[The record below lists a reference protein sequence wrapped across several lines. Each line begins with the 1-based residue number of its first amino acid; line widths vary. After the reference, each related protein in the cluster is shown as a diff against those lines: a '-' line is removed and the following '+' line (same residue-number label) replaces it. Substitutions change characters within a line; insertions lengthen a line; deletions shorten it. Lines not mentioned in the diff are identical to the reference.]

1 MIKQGVS
8 RKRAEAQSQAA
19 CEAGGRV
26 IAPGVSPGTANPL
39 ALKPS
44 KRATEVLNSSLS
56 WRTNR
61 RNAHVCRPFGAQDLF
76 CSAHPGLTPGA
87 TLFRPLR
94 GLVVAILL
102 TAFFSQIN
110 TTGEAQVNTTSQMAN
125 TIATQNSSLVRYLDP
140 ANGMTADQAVAFAL
154 AHNGELL
161 AARSE
166 IDAARAMVRQAALRS
181 NPSVEFERKEQLA
194 GSDNASMV
202 SGMLPLELGGRR
214 SARILV
220 AQKELEVKEQLLA
233 DRERLLAADVRA
245 KFGVALAEMLKL
257 GFTEDL
263 LASTDRGYRLV
274 AAKVRE
280 GRTPP
285 LEENMVL
292 VEVNR
297 IRSTRETNEGK
308 VEIALLD
315 LRNMIGMRPEEPLR
329 LRGDFDHLIDP
340 LPALTIATEEALR
353 TRPDVQAARANEELA
368 AAQIN
373 QARAQGRLEASIT
386 GKFERMD
393 SSFPQQGFN
402 MAGQLVPI
410 QGVFNS
416 VSAGVRL
423 EIPVRNKNQGAIAA
437 AVAGT
442 EAATRR
448 REFAEL
454 TVRSEVATS
463 FRRYERA
470 ARAMEIYR
478 VGVREQASSNLN
490 VIWQTYELGSKTL
503 LDYIAEQR
511 RYIEL
516 ENGYIDTLLET
527 YLARVDMLRAAAE
540 PRLIALTSV
549 GVAATGKNV
558 EVK

>member
-1 MIKQGVS
+1 M
-8 RKRAEAQSQAA
+8 
-19 CEAGGRV
+19 
-26 IAPGVSPGTANPL
+26 
-39 ALKPS
+39 
-44 KRATEVLNSSLS
+44 
-56 WRTNR
+56 
-61 RNAHVCRPFGAQDLF
+61 
-76 CSAHPGLTPGA
+76 
-87 TLFRPLR
+87 
-94 GLVVAILL
+94 
-102 TAFFSQIN
+102 TAFCAQIA
-110 TTGEAQVNTTSQMAN
+110 TTGEAQVITTSRTAE
-125 TIATQNSSLVRYLDP
+125 ATQESSLVRYLDP
-140 ANGMTADQAVAFAL
+140 ANGMTADQAVAYAL

-166 IDAARAMVRQAALRS
+166 IEAARAMVRQAALSS
-181 NPSVEFERKEQLA
+181 NPSVEFERKEQLG
-194 GSDNASMV
+194 GSDNTSMI

-214 SARILV
+214 RARILV

-245 KFGVALAEMLKL
+245 KFGIALAEMLKL

-263 LASTDRGYRLV
+263 LASTDRGFRLV
-274 AAKVRE
+274 AAKVKE

-315 LRNMIGMRPEEPLR
+315 LRNVMGMRPEEPLL
-329 LRGDFDHLIDP
+329 LRGDFDHLIAP
-340 LPALTIATEEALR
+340 LPVLAIATEEALR

-373 QARAQGRLEASIT
+373 QARAQGRLDASLT

-393 SSFPQQGFN
+393 SSFPQQGIN
-402 MAGQLVPI
+402 TVGQLVPI

-423 EIPVRNKNQGAIAA
+423 ELPVRNKNQGAIAA

-442 EAATRR
+442 EAAKRR
-448 REFAEL
+448 REFTEL
-454 TVRSEVATS
+454 TVRSEVATA

-511 RYIEL
+511 RFIEL

-540 PRLIALTSV
+540 PKLIALASARV
-549 GVAATGKNV
+549 DAAARKV